1 MDRDLRPVAGDHALA
16 SLLRLASPTLPVGG
30 YTGSEALAYAIE
42 AGWLADEES
51 IRSWIGGRLSHSFAG
66 VDLPLLL
73 RFRDAFEKDDHEAAL
88 AWSQTLRALR
98 ESFELARQDAAM
110 GRALAALLADLG
122 VERAE
127 PWRTQE
133 LANYPAMFAL
143 AAVEWG
149 VDRDAA
155 QTGFAFAW
163 LENQVA
169 AAVKLLPL
177 GQTAGQ
183 RVLGELLDGIPAA
196 IQRARGVEDARLGAS
211 EPGLAIASALH
222 ETQYSRL
229 FRS

>member
-30 YTGSEALAYAIE
+30 YTGSEALEYAIE

-73 RFRDAFEKDDHEAAL
+73 RFRDAFEKDDHKAAL

-149 VDRDAA
+149 VERDAA

-183 RVLGELLDGIPAA
+183 RVLSELLDGIPAA
-196 IQRARGVEDARLGAS
+196 IRRARGVEDARLGAS